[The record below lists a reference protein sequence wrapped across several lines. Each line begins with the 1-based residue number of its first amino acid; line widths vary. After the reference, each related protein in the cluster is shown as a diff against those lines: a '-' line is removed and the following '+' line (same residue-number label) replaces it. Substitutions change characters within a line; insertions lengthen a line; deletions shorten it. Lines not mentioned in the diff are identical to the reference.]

1 MARRIEC
8 SPAAVALAKAL
19 LEDGNIKSRADVN
32 VVSPINSI
40 SRRTVQSLSLARSA
54 IFFASPPK
62 ACVAPTNAVL
72 CNQITLLGERH
83 ASNLSTPGLV
93 F

>member
-1 MARRIEC
+1 MAKRIEC

-54 IFFASPPK
+54 IFFRFASK
-62 ACVAPTNAVL
+62 GVCRADKCCIVQSDNSARRAP
-72 CNQITLLGERH
+72 CQ
-83 ASNLSTPGLV
+83 
-93 F
+93 